1 MSDLILHHYDAS
13 PFTQRALGM
22 LGLKRATWLSVET
35 PMLPPKDDLVALT
48 GGYRGTPVLQIG
60 AEVFV
65 DSQRIARE
73 LERRFPSPTFY
84 PGGDPGLALAL
95 VSWSDRFFRAAL
107 RVVLAELA
115 PSWPEEFRRDR
126 EYLFPDV
133 DFATVG
139 RDAPH
144 WRAQVRAHALL
155 LARQLADSR
164 PYLSGGAPGLA
175 DVQMRPF
182 LQMLRDALPALA
194 SASFD
199 DLDAV
204 VAWEARVRSLGEGK
218 RTRIDAAAAH
228 AIARDSTWVCAPHVE
243 EGPGCGLRAGTV
255 VRIEPED
262 SRRGAS
268 TGELVVATGDELAI
282 RRTDPRVGRVL
293 VRFPRLGY
301 RVERAE

>member
-1 MSDLILHHYDAS
+1 VSDLILHHYDAS

-35 PMLPPKDDLVALT
+35 PMLPPKDDLMALT

-73 LERRFPSPTFY
+73 LERRFPSPTFF
-84 PGGDPGLALAL
+84 PGGDPGVALAL
-95 VSWSDRFFRAAL
+95 VSWSDRLFRAAL

-139 RDAPH
+139 RDASH
-144 WRAQVRAHALL
+144 WRAQVRSHALL
-155 LARQLADSR
+155 LARQLADGRS
-164 PYLSGGAPGLA
+164 YLGGAAPGLA

-182 LQMLRDALPALA
+182 LQMLRDALPAVAVTL
-194 SASFD
+194 FD

-204 VAWEARVRSLGEGK
+204 VAWERRVRALGEGT
-218 RTRIDAAAAH
+218 RTRIDAAKAH
-228 AIARDSTWVCAPHVE
+228 AIARESKADCAVDVE
-243 EGPGCGLRAGTV
+243 DGPACGLHAGTV

-268 TGELVVATGDELAI
+268 TGELVIATGDELAI
-282 RRTDPRVGRVL
+282 RRTDPRVGTVL

-301 RVERAE
+301 RLERAA